1 MAARYINSMEES
13 TAALCELI
21 GESEWPIAAGYP
33 LITDYDQVR
42 SVCSMVDRDSEE
54 TGHY

>member
-1 MAARYINSMEES
+1 MEES

-21 GESEWPIAAGYP
+21 GESEWPIAASCP

-54 TGHY
+54 MVHY